1 MLARQRQPQRPHSGG
16 DDDARAAKATAT
28 PAQRWRRRCS
38 RGKGW
43 SASPAESRSSVKI
56 VTPSGA
62 RPPCH
67 PERSAAARSRGA
79 AQIAA
84 FECGGG
90 PNGATSNVGAATWRA
105 RLRWSLDCALRR
117 YARDDRGARYARDD
131 GFVSSA
137 CGQFQR
143 RSGSPQERRSI
154 LWRRERHS
162 GPTEDNIRPTEFH
175 ANHIEPRSPR
185 TPLSPR
191 AERRSAQSRG
201 SHHGCPW
208 R

>member
-16 DDDARAAKATAT
+16 DDDARAAKVGAPLLRRAA
-28 PAQRWRRRCS
+28 PAL
-38 RGKGW
+38 KL
-43 SASPAESRSSVKI
+43 SPRAERAPP

-62 RPPCH
+62 PQRAVEGPPKSLLS
-67 PERSAAARSRGA
+67 SAVGARTVLPATSVPPPGGRD
-79 AQIAA
+79 
-84 FECGGG
+84 CGG
-90 PNGATSNVGAATWRA
+90 PSTARCGATLGMT
-105 RLRWSLDCALRR
+105 
-117 YARDDRGARYARDD
+117 RGPRYARDD